1 MPTLTASSDKD
12 GAVLLKWG
20 LLLHKLEETPFPI
33 AHTNEELIHNIENF
47 NQEKYSMQV
56 EDFLKKKGSVEDGEA
71 SVRVCNLIESIVSEK
86 EIRG

>member
-1 MPTLTASSDKD
+1 M
-12 GAVLLKWG
+12 
-20 LLLHKLEETPFPI
+20 
-33 AHTNEELIHNIENF
+33 NELIHNIENF